1 MSKGRYSVHLTQ
13 PEDFLSVRG
22 ALAGIRDDF
31 LHQGHS
37 AEQFLKIE
45 MVLAEALNN
54 IAEHGGPG
62 VHNSPITIKWQYEQG
77 LFSATLKDNGRPF
90 PTAVIPDRGS
100 PRPDVDDK
108 DLPEGGVGWHI
119 ISQLCDSVRYQRSAG
134 QNKLAI
140 GLRA

>member
-1 MSKGRYSVHLTQ
+1 MRS
-13 PEDFLSVRG
+13 

-90 PTAVIPDRGS
+90 PTAAIPDRGVQDQMLATRIY
-100 PRPDVDDK
+100 PRAGSDGISFLNFATLCAIKEALDK
-108 DLPEGGVGWHI
+108 
-119 ISQLCDSVRYQRSAG
+119 ISWL
-134 QNKLAI
+134 LA
-140 GLRA
+140 